1 MFQLKYTSGTRKVS
15 LVSTF
20 NGVAS
25 SHNLIN
31 SSIASKNLSY
41 KVKDM
46 MNILEKV
53 DLSEES
59 REYNAALTL
68 YDTEPV
74 ELLKMLHKSIDDK
87 VSGYL
92 TTSSRT
98 RK

>member
-20 NGVAS
+20 NGVTS

-31 SSIASKNLSY
+31 SSVVSKKLSY

-59 REYNAALTL
+59 REYNAALTF
-68 YDTEPV
+68 YYTEPA

-87 VSGYL
+87 VTSCL
-92 TTSSRT
+92 TTSNRT